1 VAAYLRLVRWPNLL
15 IIGLIFLLIRFG
27 LVAGFTETTIL
38 SSCLTGLHWW
48 LMAAATVLIAASGNV
63 VNDIFDQDIDLHN
76 RPDQR
81 IIGPIITEDAAWRL
95 YYVLSGL
102 GLGLGILLAYLLGN
116 TSNGLVFLLALG
128 GLWFYSYSYKRQFLI
143 DNLVVAFLA
152 DLTVYLPLLFEMQC
166 DPQSWRLLPWM
177 PFIVAYAFF
186 ATLSTL
192 IRELVKDMEDMDG
205 DARLG
210 CSTVPIVAG
219 IKATK
224 AIVVVLTLV
233 LMGAVARY
241 QFVKWEENDMLS
253 FLIIIAVVQVPA
265 ILLIRSVIAA
275 EGAEGFHRASR
286 WAKWMMVGG
295 IGTMLLFRF
304 TLG

>member
-1 VAAYLRLVRWPNLL
+1 MAAYFRLVRWPNLL

-27 LVAGFTETTIL
+27 LIAGFMETTIL

-48 LMAAATVLIAASGNV
+48 LMASATVLIAASGNV

-143 DNLVVAFLA
+143 GNLVVAFLA
-152 DLTVYLPLLFEMQC
+152 GLTVYLPLLFEMQC
-166 DPQSWRLLPWM
+166 DPQGWRLLPWM

-192 IRELVKDMEDMDG
+192 IRELVKDMEDMGG

-219 IKATK
+219 VKATK

-233 LMGAVARY
+233 LLGSVARY
-241 QFVKWEENDMLS
+241 QLVKWEENDMLS
-253 FLIIIAVVQVPA
+253 FLIIIAVVQMPA
-265 ILLIRSVIAA
+265 ILLIKSVIAA
-275 EGAEGFHRASR
+275 QDQKGFHRSSR

-304 TLG
+304 TLE